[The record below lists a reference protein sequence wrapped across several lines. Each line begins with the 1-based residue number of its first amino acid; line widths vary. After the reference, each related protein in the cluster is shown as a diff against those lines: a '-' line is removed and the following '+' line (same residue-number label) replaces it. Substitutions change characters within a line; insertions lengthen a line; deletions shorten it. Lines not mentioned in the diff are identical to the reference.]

1 MEYVQMTLDDW
12 LQEKEAIR
20 KDLCVAAEAF
30 VRIGYRLRRI
40 RETKAYEQ
48 DGYHSVSEFAEAEY
62 KISKST
68 TSTFIKIHETFAKG
82 PDSMELKE
90 PYKGI
95 GSSILGEM
103 LKLSDADRELIT
115 PDTTRAQLR
124 ELKAFNKTEPTEDT
138 GLTETI
144 IEFFR
149 EKPEV
154 LNEFY
159 SSDGYTTG
167 DMEELVDILNPSGS
181 LVYRKGSYMLFFYD
195 LDKGIKYK
203 VFGDPENHSM
213 SYGELFSMMQEIYH
227 DAISGNRTHESYYGK
242 PTVKETTVEETTV
255 TTTVTTTRQAEPETP
270 VENQV
275 ERTPEKPEK
284 EPKKTLENEPEKVL
298 PAEPETPINTMAET
312 DSEQLPGQMEIIDYP
327 EALPEQTR
335 KEYLDNCT
343 EYGMALYLQ
352 RWYRD
357 DPEAGEIIKSV
368 DRLEAWLKEKVDQ
381 NGRAEEE

>member
-1 MEYVQMTLDDW
+1 MEYIQMTLDDW
-12 LQEKEAIR
+12 LLEKEAIR

-82 PDSMELKE
+82 PNSMELKE

-124 ELKAFNKTEPTEDT
+124 ELKAFNKKEPMEDT

-181 LVYRKGSYMLFFYD
+181 LVYRRGSYMMFFYD
-195 LDKGIKYK
+195 LNKGIKYK

-227 DAISGNRTHESYYGK
+227 DAISGNRTYESYYGK
-242 PTVKETTVEETTV
+242 MSVEETTVEETTV
-255 TTTVTTTRQAEPETP
+255 TTTVTTTRQ
-270 VENQV
+270 VEQ
-275 ERTPEKPEK
+275 EKPEK
-284 EPKKTLENEPEKVL
+284 EPKKTPEKEPEKVL
-298 PAEPETPINTMAET
+298 PAEPETPINTMAEA

-327 EALPEQTR
+327 EAMPKQTR
-335 KEYLDNCT
+335 KEYLDGCT

-357 DPEAGEIIKSV
+357 DPEAGEVIRSV
-368 DRLEAWLKEKVDQ
+368 DCLEEWLKENVDQ